1 MINDNDDDTWYMWI
15 IVCGSNGSQD
25 SSLVITRSSE
35 PNRALSSPIPHDC
48 SDNDGGDYVLQFLV
62 YQNTA
67 LFSTEPNRALSSP
80 IPHDRSD
87 NDGGDY
93 VFGWCGAFIGKGNFF
108 HFF

>member
-25 SSLVITRSSE
+25 SSLVITR
-35 PNRALSSPIPHDC
+35 
-48 SDNDGGDYVLQFLV
+48 
-62 YQNTA
+62 
-67 LFSTEPNRALSSP
+67 STEPNRALSSP

-93 VFGWCGAFIGKGNFF
+93 VFGWCGAFIG
-108 HFF
+108 